1 MAAIVNAMEAICL
14 WGGKRRTCQ
23 NPNEV
28 KGNFFLLRV
37 MLCGGKDAD
46 PLWRNVAGE
55 CEGGYVYM

>member
-1 MAAIVNAMEAICL
+1 M
-14 WGGKRRTCQ
+14 GGERRTCQ

-55 CEGGYVYM
+55 CEGGYVHM